1 MIRAT
6 MGDRCGGRGRQITAY
21 GGMVVELKIN
31 LIGMDLLLCRPA
43 ICYSHFTVHN
53 MPYCDSVM
61 KNETNRVHERNND
74 GISTPP
80 LVIFKI
86 KIRKRISY
94 AANFESKFMIYL

>member
-1 MIRAT
+1 MI
-6 MGDRCGGRGRQITAY
+6 DVVGGGGNITAY

-61 KNETNRVHERNND
+61 KNETNRDHERNND

-94 AANFESKFMIYL
+94 AANFESKFTIYL